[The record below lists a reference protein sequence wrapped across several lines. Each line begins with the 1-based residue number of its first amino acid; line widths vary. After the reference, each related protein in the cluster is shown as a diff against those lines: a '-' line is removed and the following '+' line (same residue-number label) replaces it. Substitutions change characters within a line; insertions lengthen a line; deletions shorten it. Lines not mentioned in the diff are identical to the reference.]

1 MIVTYDDTKKNL
13 IDNGLEI
20 TASKLNTA
28 INYGGGIAVPSGF
41 ERSGDISNTITT
53 LKTAQRT
60 VSQARSW
67 LTKTNN
73 AFQAH
78 NEAATKRAQ
87 SIQNVKIVKKDL
99 LVK

>member
-13 IDNGLEI
+13 IENGLEI
-20 TASKLNTA
+20 TASKITTA
-28 INYGGGIAVPSGF
+28 INYGSGISVPSGF
-41 ERSGDISNTITT
+41 ERAGDISNAITT
-53 LKTAQRT
+53 LKVAQRT

-67 LTKTNN
+67 ITKTNN
-73 AFQAH
+73 AFEAY
-78 NEAATKRAQ
+78 NEAAKKRAQ